1 MFIDYPASF
10 DEALDAAAV
19 KSLLPTSGRTRDLRR
34 LESDIKRRALWS
46 ATVESV
52 KFLQAIAAGTQAILA
67 GTTDQATVSLE
78 LLKIAQAEGYEPAPE
93 LAGGLQDVSS
103 FQRRTLIV
111 ETQVAIARGAGWRE
125 QGMQADVLD
134 EFPAME
140 LFRAISPQGGAEAE
154 RDWAKIWADEGG
166 VFFDGRMIA
175 LKTDGIWRRIA
186 DPAKYPDGLGNDFA
200 PFRLNSGMRTR
211 DIDRD
216 ETEALGLLTPS
227 TVLKPDPID
236 LSADLAATPEVREDW
251 LRYAITETGLA
262 TFDATGV
269 LRFNTEDA
277 A

>member
-1 MFIDYPASF
+1 MFIDTPASF
-10 DEALDAAAV
+10 QEALDAAAV

-52 KFLQAIAAGTQAILA
+52 KTLLAIKTGVDAILA
-67 GTTDQATVSLE
+67 GTADQATVALD
-78 LLKIAQAEGYEPAPE
+78 LLNVVQDQGYQPDPE

-103 FQRRTLIV
+103 FPRRTLII

-154 RDWAKIWADEGG
+154 RKWAQIWADEGG
-166 VFFDGRMIA
+166 LFFDGRMIA
-175 LKTDGIWRRIA
+175 LKTDDIWRRIA

-200 PFRLNSGMRTR
+200 PFRINSGMRTR

-216 ETEALGLLTPS
+216 ETEALGLITPATQLT
-227 TVLKPDPID
+227 PDPID
-236 LSADLAATPEVREDW
+236 LSADLAATPALREEWVRQ
-251 LRYAITETGLA
+251 AITDSGLG
-262 TFDATGV
+262 TFDASGV
-269 LRFNTEDA
+269 LRFNQEDA